1 MRREKIPRRMAG
13 LIACGERK
21 SRQSAAKVSQ
31 IQGIQHICSRP
42 GLFWNGA
49 GRPVKPTGSHTVV
62 PPTSD
67 WAKGKMAEDTLTTS
81 GIGRHGATRL
91 PSVDVDS
98 FNIEL
103 KDDDGFL
110 GDRASKGAF
119 RKILDTL
126 RKPLKK
132 NGEDPLGSKS
142 AEAIG
147 KSGLDEALVGDDI
160 GAAALVH
167 GAIEEFAQELAYVT
181 RRFLKTKGWADTER
195 IVVGGGFRE
204 SRVGELAIAR
214 TDIILKAEDFK
225 VEMVPIRFD
234 PDDAGLIGCLHLAP
248 SWIFEAHDSILAV
261 DIGGTNIRCGV
272 VETRWK
278 KAPDLSKASVW
289 KSELWRHAD
298 DEPTREGTV
307 KRLVKMLKE
316 LIAAADTE
324 GLKLAPFIG
333 IACPGVINEDGSI
346 EKGAQNLPG
355 NWESSK
361 FNLPTSLV
369 EAIPEIGDHD
379 TAVLMHN
386 DGVAQGLSE
395 VPFMQDV
402 ERWGVLTIGTGLGN
416 ARFTNRRK
424 DKGKSGN
431 DDKDKDEKKDKK
443 SKD

>member
-1 MRREKIPRRMAG
+1 
-13 LIACGERK
+13 
-21 SRQSAAKVSQ
+21 
-31 IQGIQHICSRP
+31 
-42 GLFWNGA
+42 
-49 GRPVKPTGSHTVV
+49 
-62 PPTSD
+62 
-67 WAKGKMAEDTLTTS
+67 MAEDTITTT
-81 GIGRHGATRL
+81 GIARHGATRL
-91 PSVDVDS
+91 PSVEVDS

-119 RKILDTL
+119 REILDGL
-126 RKPLKK
+126 RKPLQK
-132 NGEDPLGSKS
+132 NGDDPLGKKGTEAIAKS
-142 AEAIG
+142 A
-147 KSGLDEALVGDDI
+147 LDEALVGDDVA
-160 GAAALVH
+160 AAALVH
-167 GAIEEFAQELAYVT
+167 GAIEEFAQELAHVT
-181 RRFLKTKGWADTER
+181 GKFLKTKAWADTER
-195 IVVGGGFRE
+195 IVVGGGFRQ
-204 SRVGELAIAR
+204 SRVGELVIAR

-225 VEMVPIRFD
+225 VDLVPIRFH
-234 PDDAGLIGCLHLAP
+234 PDDAGLIGTLHLAP

-278 KAPDLSKASVW
+278 KAPDLAKATVW
-289 KSELWRHAD
+289 KSDLWRHAD
-298 DEPTREGTV
+298 DEPTREGAV
-307 KRLVKMLKE
+307 KRLVKMLKD
-316 LIAAADTE
+316 LIAAAEAE

-333 IACPGVINEDGSI
+333 IACPGVINADGSI

-361 FNLPTSLV
+361 FNLPASLV

-424 DKGKSGN
+424 DNGKE
-431 DDKDKDEKKDKK
+431 KDEKKAKK

>member
-1 MRREKIPRRMAG
+1 
-13 LIACGERK
+13 
-21 SRQSAAKVSQ
+21 
-31 IQGIQHICSRP
+31 
-42 GLFWNGA
+42 
-49 GRPVKPTGSHTVV
+49 
-62 PPTSD
+62 
-67 WAKGKMAEDTLTTS
+67 MAEDIATTT
-81 GIGRHGATRL
+81 GIARHGAGRL

-126 RKPLKK
+126 REPLRE
-132 NGEDPLGSKS
+132 NGDDPLGKKESV
-142 AEAIG
+142 ELG
-147 KSGLDEALVGDDI
+147 KSELDAALVGDDI
-160 GAAALVH
+160 HASALVH

-181 RRFLKTKGWADTER
+181 GRFLKSKAWADTER
-195 IVVGGGFRE
+195 IVVGGGFRQ

-214 TDIILKAEDFK
+214 ADIILKSQDF
-225 VEMVPIRFD
+225 EIDLVPIRFH
-234 PDDAGLIGCLHLAP
+234 PDEAGLIGCLHLAP
-248 SWIFEAHDSILAV
+248 SWIFEAYDSILAV

-278 KAPDLSKASVW
+278 KAKDLSKAAVF

-298 DEPTREGTV
+298 DEPTREGAV
-307 KRLVKMLKE
+307 KRLVKMLKG
-316 LIAAADTE
+316 LITAAEAE

-333 IACPGVINEDGSI
+333 ISCPGVINADGSI

-355 NWESSK
+355 NWESSR
-361 FNLPTSLV
+361 FNLPASLV
-369 EAIPEIGDHD
+369 EGIPQIGDHD

-402 ERWGVLTIGTGLGN
+402 EHWGVLTIGTGLGN
-416 ARFTNRRK
+416 ARFTNRAKEKNGKKTGNK
-424 DKGKSGN
+424 D
-431 DDKDKDEKKDKK
+431 DKKDKK

>member
-1 MRREKIPRRMAG
+1 
-13 LIACGERK
+13 
-21 SRQSAAKVSQ
+21 
-31 IQGIQHICSRP
+31 
-42 GLFWNGA
+42 
-49 GRPVKPTGSHTVV
+49 
-62 PPTSD
+62 
-67 WAKGKMAEDTLTTS
+67 MAEDIITTT
-81 GIGRHGATRL
+81 GIARHGATRL

-103 KDDDGFL
+103 KDEEGFL

-119 RKILDTL
+119 RAIFDKWRKLL
-126 RKPLKK
+126 RKSDEDDPFGDEPSDKISKK
-132 NGEDPLGSKS
+132 TLD
-142 AEAIG
+142 AI
-147 KSGLDEALVGDDI
+147 LVGDDVE
-160 GAAALVH
+160 ASAVLH
-167 GAIEEFAQELAYVT
+167 SAIEEFAQELAYVI
-181 RRFLKTKGWADTER
+181 RRFLKTKAWAKTER

-204 SRVGELAIAR
+204 SRLGELAIAR
-214 TDIILKAEDFK
+214 TEIILKDEDFK
-225 VEMVPIRFD
+225 VDLVPIRFH
-234 PDDAGLIGCLHLAP
+234 PDDAGLIGTLHLAP

-278 KAPDLSKASVW
+278 KAPDLSKAEVW

-298 DEPTREGTV
+298 DEPTREGAV
-307 KRLVKMLKE
+307 KRLVKMLKD
-316 LIAAADTE
+316 LIAEANAE

-361 FNLPTSLV
+361 FNLPASLV
-369 EAIPEIGDHD
+369 EGIPQIGDHD

-402 ERWGVLTIGTGLGN
+402 EHWGVLTIGTGLGN
-416 ARFTNRRK
+416 ARFTNRNK
-424 DKGKSGN
+424 EKNGKKT
-431 DDKDKDEKKDKK
+431 KDKDDKKDKK

>member
-1 MRREKIPRRMAG
+1 
-13 LIACGERK
+13 
-21 SRQSAAKVSQ
+21 
-31 IQGIQHICSRP
+31 
-42 GLFWNGA
+42 
-49 GRPVKPTGSHTVV
+49 
-62 PPTSD
+62 
-67 WAKGKMAEDTLTTS
+67 MAEDTLTTS

-103 KDDDGFL
+103 KDDEGFL

-119 RKILDTL
+119 RKIFDRW

-132 NGEDPLGSKS
+132 SGKDPFGDVPSDKVSKKLLDAILIGEDVEAS
-142 AEAIG
+142 A
-147 KSGLDEALVGDDI
+147 V
-160 GAAALVH
+160 VH
-167 GAIEEFAQELAYVT
+167 SAIEEFAQELAYVT
-181 RRFLKTKGWADTER
+181 RRFLKTKAWAKTER
-195 IVVGGGFRE
+195 IVVGGGLRD
-204 SRVGELAIAR
+204 SRLGELAIAR
-214 TDIILKAEDFK
+214 TDIIVKAEGFK
-225 VEMVPIRFD
+225 VDMVPIRFD

-248 SWIFEAHDSILAV
+248 SWMFEAHDSILAV

-278 KAPDLSKASVW
+278 KTRDLSKATVW

-298 DEPTREGTV
+298 DEPTREGAV
-307 KRLVKMLKE
+307 KRLVKMLKD
-316 LIAAADTE
+316 LIAAADAE

-361 FNLPTSLV
+361 FNLPASLV
-369 EAIPEIGDHD
+369 EAIPQIGDHD

-395 VPFMQDV
+395 VPFMQDI

-416 ARFTNRRK
+416 ARFTNRK
-424 DKGKSGN
+424 KEKNG
-431 DDKDKDEKKDKK
+431 DKDEKKEKNGKGEKK
-443 SKD
+443 GKE